1 MTQDAGA
8 RQAIW
13 SVPEQR
19 SAPQHLAD
27 PQPEEHENRL
37 LPMMPIFSWLRVTR
51 EKRSRA
57 RYERHKLKKIAV
69 YAEKYGVKTAADYSF
84 QTCTKE
90 DEYLRTLKEKLQD
103 EGVTMLGSRKLDTLR
118 HCAEQSLRENIAGD
132 FIETGVWKGGATI
145 LLAGVLQAYGNRDK
159 KVYVADS
166 FAGLPPPDEEKYPLD
181 KGDTHHTRADLAV
194 GLDEV
199 KANFAR
205 FELLSD
211 RVVFIKGFFEESL
224 PTAPIGNLALL
235 RLDGDMYGST
245 ITVLEQLYH
254 KLSVGGFLILDDWL
268 LSGARQALLDF
279 RDRVGITEPLY
290 QDFSGVYWQKTKKT
304 EPLLNLDRR

>member
-1 MTQDAGA
+1 
-8 RQAIW
+8 
-13 SVPEQR
+13 
-19 SAPQHLAD
+19 
-27 PQPEEHENRL
+27 
-37 LPMMPIFSWLRVTR
+37 MPIISWLRQTSQ
-51 EKRSRA
+51 KRSRA
-57 RYERHKLKKIAV
+57 RYERNKARKIAA
-69 YAEKYGVKTAADYSF
+69 YAEKYGVKTAADFSF
-84 QTCTKE
+84 HPGTTEE
-90 DEYLRTLKEKLQD
+90 DYLSTLKEKLQD

-118 HCAEQSLRENIAGD
+118 HCAEQSLREGIDGD

-145 LLAGVLQAYGNRDK
+145 LLAGVLQAYGNKDK
-159 KVYVADS
+159 KVFVADS
-166 FAGLPPPDEEKYPLD
+166 FAGLPPPDEKKYPLD
-181 KGDTHHTRADLAV
+181 KGDTHHTRTELAV

-211 RVVFIKGFFEESL
+211 QVVFIKGFFEESL
-224 PTAPIGNLALL
+224 RAAPIDNLALL

-245 ITVLEQLYH
+245 MTVLEQLYH
-254 KLSVGGFLILDDWL
+254 KLSIGGYLILDDWL

>member
-1 MTQDAGA
+1 
-8 RQAIW
+8 
-13 SVPEQR
+13 
-19 SAPQHLAD
+19 
-27 PQPEEHENRL
+27 
-37 LPMMPIFSWLRVTR
+37 MMPIFSWLRETR
-51 EKRSRA
+51 DKRSRA
-57 RYERHKLKKIAV
+57 RYERNKLKKIAL

-84 QTCTKE
+84 QTDTRE
-90 DEYLRTLKEKLQD
+90 DEYLRTLTRKLQD
-103 EGVTMLGSRKLDTLR
+103 EGVTMLGSRKLDTIR
-118 HCAEQSLRENIAGD
+118 HCAEQCLREDIAGD

-145 LLAGVLQAYGNRDK
+145 LLAGVLQAWGNENK
-159 KVYVADS
+159 KVFVADS
-166 FAGLPPPDEEKYPLD
+166 FEGLPPPDAEKYPLD

-199 KANFAR
+199 KANFSR

-224 PTAPIGNLALL
+224 RSAPIDELALL

-245 ITVLEQLYH
+245 MTVLEQLYH

-290 QDFSGVYWQKTKKT
+290 QDFSGVFWQKTKT
-304 EPLLNLDRR
+304 TDPVFDLDHG